1 MRRCTSMSETRG
13 KSARILVA
21 DDEPEIRHVLS
32 DLLSPHYDCAAV
44 GSAEEAL
51 VRLREGT
58 YDLVISDIMM
68 GGMSGLELIP
78 RVKEL
83 APDTV
88 VIMISGV
95 QTVESAINAL
105 RAGAFD
111 YVMKPFDL
119 HHVEAAVSRA
129 LEHHFLRVEKRRYE
143 TYLEEMVA
151 QRTEELDGTLRSLGD
166 AYRTTLKALTAALE
180 TRDLETHGH
189 SERVVNFSLRLG
201 RELGLGGESL
211 RSLEFGSLL
220 HDIGKIGVP
229 DAILRKPAQLTEA
242 EWGRMREHPL
252 HGQRILRGIEF
263 LEGAARVVAQ
273 HHERWDGSGYP
284 LGLSG
289 AQIDLNARIFAVG
302 DAFDAMVSD
311 RVYRTG
317 RTYEAAL
324 AELEG
329 CAGAQFDPR
338 VVEAFRRIP
347 REEWE
352 RLRRSRPAAAA
363 VDGAASHTRAA
374 AAASTAAA
382 TPHRRAPRG
391 GF

>member
-1 MRRCTSMSETRG
+1 MSKTPG
-13 KSARILVA
+13 KRAHILVA

-32 DLLSPHYDCAAV
+32 DLLSPLYDCDAV
-44 GSAEEAL
+44 GSAEEA
-51 VRLREGT
+51 VERLRGGE

-68 GGMSGLELIP
+68 GGMSGLDLIP
-78 RVKEL
+78 LVREL
-83 APDTV
+83 SPDTV

-129 LEHHFLRVEKRRYE
+129 LEHHHLRAEKRRYE

-151 QRTEELDGTLRSLGD
+151 QRTEELDNALHSLGD

-201 RELGLGGESL
+201 QELGLDAEQM

-229 DAILRKPAQLTEA
+229 DAILRKPAKLTEE
-242 EWGRMREHPL
+242 EWVRMREHPL
-252 HGQRILRGIEF
+252 HGQKILRGIEF
-263 LEGAARVVAQ
+263 LEGAAKVVAQ
-273 HHERWDGSGYP
+273 HHEKWDGSGYP
-284 LGLSG
+284 LGLKG
-289 AQIDLNARIFAVG
+289 DEIDLNARIFAVA
-302 DAFDAMVSD
+302 DAFDAITSD
-311 RVYRTG
+311 RVYRAG
-317 RTYEAAL
+317 RSYDEAL
-324 AELEG
+324 AELDTY
-329 CAGAQFDPR
+329 AGRQFDPR
-338 VVEAFRRIP
+338 VVEGFRRVP
-347 REEWE
+347 REEWDE
-352 RLRRSRPAAAA
+352 IRRRSLAARDRLANARRLEQVAQHLYTGSGSPA
-363 VDGAASHTRAA
+363 H
-374 AAASTAAA
+374 
-382 TPHRRAPRG
+382 
-391 GF
+391 

>member
-1 MRRCTSMSETRG
+1 MFKTPDMR
-13 KSARILVA
+13 ARILVA

-32 DLLSPHYDCAAV
+32 DLLSPHYDCEAV

-51 VRLREGT
+51 ELLRGGA
-58 YDLVISDIMM
+58 YDLIISDIMM
-68 GGMSGLELIP
+68 GGMSGLDLIP
-78 RVKEL
+78 RVREL
-83 APDTV
+83 SPDTV

-151 QRTEELDGTLRSLGD
+151 QRTEELDGALRSLGD

-201 RELGLGGESL
+201 QELGLDAEQM

-229 DAILRKPAQLTEA
+229 DAILRKPAKLTDE
-242 EWGRMREHPL
+242 EWVRMREHPL
-252 HGQRILRGIEF
+252 HGQKILRGIEF

-273 HHERWDGSGYP
+273 HHEKWDGSGYP
-284 LGLSG
+284 LGLRG
-289 AQIDLNARIFAVG
+289 AQIDLNARIFAVA
-302 DAFDAMVSD
+302 DAFDAITSD
-311 RVYRTG
+311 RVYRAG
-317 RTYEAAL
+317 RSYDEAL
-324 AELEG
+324 AELDAYAG
-329 CAGAQFDPR
+329 CQFDPR
-338 VVEAFRRIP
+338 VVEAFRRVP
-347 REEWE
+347 REEWDDIRRRSLAARE
-352 RLRRSRPAAAA
+352 RLATARRVEQVAQHLYTGS
-363 VDGAASHTRAA
+363 GAMAH
-374 AAASTAAA
+374 
-382 TPHRRAPRG
+382 
-391 GF
+391 

>member
-1 MRRCTSMSETRG
+1 MSETPGQR
-13 KSARILVA
+13 ARILVA

-32 DLLSPHYDCAAV
+32 DLLSPLYECEAV
-44 GSAEEAL
+44 GSAEEA
-51 VRLREGT
+51 VERLRGGA

-68 GGMSGLELIP
+68 GGMSGLDLIP

-83 APDTV
+83 SPDTV

-95 QTVESAINAL
+95 QTVESAIHAL

-129 LEHHFLRVEKRRYE
+129 LEHHHLRAEKRRYE
-143 TYLEEMVA
+143 NYLEVMVA
-151 QRTEELDGTLRSLGD
+151 QRTEELDGALRSLGD

-201 RELGLGGESL
+201 QELHLDAEQM

-229 DAILRKPAQLTEA
+229 DAILRKPAKLTEE
-242 EWGRMREHPL
+242 EWVRMREHPL
-252 HGQRILRGIEF
+252 HGQKILGGIEF
-263 LEGAARVVAQ
+263 LEGAAKVVSQ
-273 HHERWDGSGYP
+273 HHEKWDGTGYP

-289 AQIDLNARIFAVG
+289 AQIDLNARIFAVA
-302 DAFDAMVSD
+302 DAFDAITSD
-311 RVYRTG
+311 RVYRAG
-317 RTYEAAL
+317 RSYDEAL
-324 AELEG
+324 AELD
-329 CAGAQFDPR
+329 AYAARQFDPR
-338 VVEAFRRIP
+338 VVEAFRRVP

-352 RLRRSRPAAAA
+352 EIRCRSLGARERVATARRVEQVAQHLYTGT
-363 VDGAASHTRAA
+363 GAMAH
-374 AAASTAAA
+374 
-382 TPHRRAPRG
+382 
-391 GF
+391 

>member
-1 MRRCTSMSETRG
+1 MSETLGIR
-13 KSARILVA
+13 ARVLVA
-21 DDEPEIRHVLS
+21 DDEPEIRDVLF
-32 DLLSPHYDCAAV
+32 DLLSPAYECSAV

-51 VRLREGT
+51 GLLGEGN

-78 RVKEL
+78 RVREL
-83 APDTV
+83 SPDTV

-151 QRTEELDGTLRSLGD
+151 QRTEELNGALRSLND

-201 RELGLGGESL
+201 QELGLDAEQM

-229 DAILRKPAQLTEA
+229 DAILRKPAKLTEE
-242 EWGRMREHPL
+242 EWVRMREHPM
-252 HGQRILRGIEF
+252 HGQQILRGIKF

-273 HHERWDGSGYP
+273 HHEKWDGAGYP
-284 LGLSG
+284 LGLKG
-289 AQIDLNARIFAVG
+289 EEIDLNARIFAVA
-302 DAFDAMVSD
+302 DAFDAITSD
-311 RVYRTG
+311 RVYRRG
-317 RTYEAAL
+317 KPYEAA
-324 AELEG
+324 AQELDDW
-329 CAGAQFDPR
+329 AGRQFDPK
-338 VVEAFRRIP
+338 VVEAFHRVP
-347 REEWE
+347 KEDWEELH
-352 RLRRSRPAAAA
+352 RLSLMPKPDQFDVRQVMQMMEARLEAA
-363 VDGAASHTRAA
+363 VR
-374 AAASTAAA
+374 
-382 TPHRRAPRG
+382 
-391 GF
+391 